1 MSIEAKNQQGGA
13 LATLFVRRPV
23 LAFVINAII
32 VVGGLAALFGVQVR
46 ELPNVSRPVISIST
60 SYPGASAETVDTAVT
75 SAVEGAVA
83 RVPGVTD
90 ISSSS
95 RYGSSRTTIE
105 FDSSADLDVAASDVR
120 DAVSRLSWQLP
131 DEAEAPTVIKADANA
146 QAIMRLSI
154 TSDTLG
160 IGELTDLVNQ
170 TVIDRLSAVSGV
182 ADVQLY
188 GDQSQIFTV
197 DINQSRLAAR
207 GLTLGDLNSV
217 FSTISIDSPAGTLNA
232 VNQNIIVRATA
243 NVTTPDEFEAL
254 EIRNNIRIGD
264 VAAVYIAPSPGSTT
278 MRSEGHTG
286 VGLGIVGQAQS
297 NAVQISDGVREA
309 VDELQDSLPSG
320 IDIVISGDDATFI
333 RSAIEEVVRTLVIA
347 IIVVIAII
355 FVFLRDWRAT
365 LIPAIAMPVAL
376 AGALAGIYLAGFS
389 VNILTL
395 LALVLSTGLVVDD
408 AIVVLENIVRQR
420 SLGAGPRAAAVLGTQ
435 EVFFAVVTT
444 TATLAAVFVP
454 ISFLP
459 GQAGGL
465 FREFGFT
472 LAIAVMI
479 SSVVA
484 LSLTPMLASRALKS
498 IEAHHPHNTR
508 PGPVA
513 RFGSFLERLYTRTL
527 TAALDAPMVV
537 IVIAIAV
544 AVIAYFGFLTLRQ
557 ELTPPEDRAQIMVIV
572 RAPQNVSLG
581 YTNAKMAEI
590 ESRIA
595 PLQESGEVE
604 SIFSISGFGG
614 NTNTGFITIG
624 LAPWD
629 ERDRPQSDISS
640 EINGYIQSITGVR
653 AFAVSPNSLSVRGG
667 GNGLQFAVVGN
678 SYDVL
683 AKAADIAVDTLSAD
697 PRFGNIR
704 SSYDTTQAQLRVEV
718 DRERAQTLG
727 IDISGLGT
735 ILQSMLDGRQVGT
748 IFIEDVSYPVYLN
761 STSQPINDPTDLESI
776 FVRAGDGRFVPI
788 STIVSIGEQPAA
800 PSLSRESQRRAI
812 NITASL
818 SDGFSI
824 GDGYNEARDVLL
836 PILPEGVSILPLA
849 EAATLGENANGL
861 LITFGFAVIV
871 ILLVLAAQF
880 ESFISAII
888 IMATVPFGLACA
900 VFALMLS
907 GGSLNVYSQIGLVL
921 LVGIMAK
928 NGILVVEFANQLR
941 DRGAAVRT
949 AIEEAAR
956 IRLRPI
962 MMTKLSTIL
971 GATPLIM
978 AQGAGA
984 EARLALGWVIFGALG
999 FAAVSTLYLTPA
1011 TYLVLARFSKPRA
1024 HEGERLTRELE
1035 QMSSTNTER
1044 QDAASSGESAP
1055 NPA

>member
-1 MSIEAKNQQGGA
+1 MSIEAKNQQGGF
-13 LATLFVRRPV
+13 LASLFVRRPV
-23 LAFVINAII
+23 LAFVVNAII
-32 VVGGLAALFGVQVR
+32 VVGGVAALFGVQVR

-60 SYPGASAETVDTAVT
+60 SYSGASAETVDTAVT
-75 SAVEGAVA
+75 SVVEGAVA

-105 FDSSADLDVAASDVR
+105 FDSSADLDIAASDVR
-120 DAVSRLSWQLP
+120 DAVSRLTRQLP
-131 DEAEAPTVIKADANA
+131 DDAGTPTVIKADANA
-146 QAIMRLSI
+146 QAIMRLSV
-154 TSDTLG
+154 TSDSLG
-160 IGELTDLVNQ
+160 IGALTDLVNQ
-170 TVIDRLSAVSGV
+170 TIIDRLAAVPGV

-188 GDQSQIFTV
+188 GDQSQVFTV
-197 DINQSRLAAR
+197 DIDQARLAAR

-217 FSTISIDSPAGTLNA
+217 FSTISLDSPAGTLNA
-232 VNQNIIVRATA
+232 VNQNIVVRATA
-243 NVTTPDEFEAL
+243 NVTTPAEFEAL

-264 VAAVYIAPSPGSTT
+264 VAAVYVAPSPGSTT
-278 MRSEGHTG
+278 MRSEGRSG

-309 VDELQDSLPSG
+309 VAELQEGLPAG
-320 IDIVISGDDATFI
+320 VDITISGDDATFI
-333 RSAIEEVVRTLVIA
+333 RSAIEEVVRTLLIA
-347 IIVVIAII
+347 IAVVVAII

-376 AGALAGIYLAGFS
+376 AGALAGLYLAGFS

-408 AIVVLENIVRQR
+408 AIVVLENIVRKR
-420 SLGAGPRAAAVLGTQ
+420 STGLGPRAAAVLGTK

-484 LSLTPMLASRALKS
+484 LSLTPMLASRSLKS
-498 IEAHHPHNTR
+498 IEAHHPSRAR

-513 RFGSFLERLYTRTL
+513 RLGTWLERIYVVTL
-527 TAALDAPMVV
+527 KRALDAPMVV
-537 IVIAIAV
+537 IVIAIA
-544 AVIAYFGFLTLRQ
+544 AALIAYFGFFSLRQ
-557 ELTPPEDRAQIMVIV
+557 ELTPTEDRSQIAIIV
-572 RAPQNVSLG
+572 RAPQNVSLA
-581 YTNAKMAEI
+581 YTNAKMAKI
-590 ESRIA
+590 ENLIA
-595 PLQESGEVE
+595 PLKQSGEVE

-614 NTNTGFITIG
+614 NTNTGFIMVS

-629 ERDRPQSDISS
+629 ARARSQREITNQVNGFISS
-640 EINGYIQSITGVR
+640 VTGVR
-653 AFAVSPNSLSVRGG
+653 AFAVSPNSLGVRGG
-667 GNGLQFAVVGN
+667 GNGLQFAVVGT
-678 SYDVL
+678 SYETL
-683 AKAADIAVDTLSAD
+683 AQAADIAVETLGAD

-704 SSYDTTQAQLRVEV
+704 SSYDTTQAQLRVAV
-718 DRERAQTLG
+718 DRERAQALG

-748 IFIEDVSYPVYLN
+748 IFIKDVAYPVYLN
-761 STSQPINDPTDLESI
+761 STSRPINDPTDLENI
-776 FVRAGDGRFVPI
+776 FIRTGDGRFVPV
-788 STIVSIGEQPAA
+788 STIVSIAEQPAA

-812 NITASL
+812 NVTAGL

-824 GDGYNEARDVLL
+824 GDAYQEARDVLL
-836 PILPEGVSILPLA
+836 PLLPPGVSILPLA
-849 EAATLGENANGL
+849 EAATLGENASGL

-871 ILLVLAAQF
+871 IVLVLAAQF
-880 ESFISAII
+880 ESFISAGI

-907 GGSLNVYSQIGLVL
+907 GGSLNVYSEIGLVL

-941 DRGAAVRT
+941 DRGRNVRQ

-971 GATPLIM
+971 GATPLIL
-978 AQGAGA
+978 AHGAGA
-984 EARLALGWVIFGALG
+984 EARLALGWVIVGALG
-999 FAAVSTLYLTPA
+999 FAAVATLYLTPA
-1011 TYLVLARFSKPRA
+1011 TYLLLARFSKARS
-1024 HEGERLTRELE
+1024 HEGERLAQELE
-1035 QMSSTNTER
+1035 Q
-1044 QDAASSGESAP
+1044 ASEVSPQEG
-1055 NPA
+1055 